1 MLAQGDIE
9 RAIKDDK
16 SLYMEKS
23 DEDRYVTS
31 QGNERESKMR
41 VNFGV
46 NGGLHESPG
55 SFHTSKH
62 SNSKDI

>member
-16 SLYMEKS
+16 SLYMEKG

-46 NGGLHESPG
+46 NGVHESPG